1 MLDSVVSESAA
12 PVKEALDARIEYSS
26 ADSMKVTGKGIAYL
40 YGSGELQYQNMN
52 LTAEYIRMCMDSST
66 LYAAGVLDT
75 IENEW
80 VGRPVFSEGEDSYE
94 TSEINYNLKS
104 Q

>member
-26 ADSMKVTGKGIAYL
+26 ADSMKVTGNGIAYL
-40 YGSGELQYQNMN
+40 YGSGELQYQSMN

-75 IENEW
+75 IE
-80 VGRPVFSEGEDSYE
+80 D
-94 TSEINYNLKS
+94 
-104 Q
+104 